1 MRADSSLND
10 PLRSLRLLAWGALL
24 SVALLLGAVAAWRAF
39 MPVDSGLPV
48 LPLGGDVTLTDTR
61 GQAFPFAAQR
71 GQVLLVSFG
80 FTSCPDI
87 CPLTLARYRAVLAG
101 LAQDGERLT
110 PVMISVDPARDTP
123 QRLHD
128 YVRYFHPRIIGL
140 TGTSAEL
147 AVAARRFGAV
157 IRVPAPGEPGQVMH
171 SDYLY
176 LIDTEGRVRRL
187 YDQQAGVETIV
198 REVRALLREA
208 R

>member
-1 MRADSSLND
+1 MRADSSPND

-48 LPLGGDVTLTDTR
+48 LPLGGDFSLGDDR
-61 GQAFPFAAQR
+61 GQTFRLGDQR
-71 GQVLLVSFG
+71 DQVVLLSFG

-101 LAQDGERLT
+101 LSQDAARLT

-123 QRLHD
+123 ARLHE

-140 TGTSAEL
+140 TGTPAEL
-147 AVAARRFGAV
+147 AVVARRFGAV

-176 LIDTEGRVRRL
+176 LLDTQGRVRRL
-187 YDQQAGVETIV
+187 YDQQAGVDAIV